1 MNFLHFWMVEFSCLP
16 AILLQPG
23 ESPMVFEKHEYFERK
38 DPVEDALSLF
48 GEALTDICQ
57 GKKMYT

>member
-1 MNFLHFWMVEFSCLP
+1 MNFLHFWMVEFRSLP

>member
-1 MNFLHFWMVEFSCLP
+1 MNFLHFWMVEFSRLP

>member
-1 MNFLHFWMVEFSCLP
+1 MIEFSRLP
-16 AILLQPG
+16 ANLLQPG